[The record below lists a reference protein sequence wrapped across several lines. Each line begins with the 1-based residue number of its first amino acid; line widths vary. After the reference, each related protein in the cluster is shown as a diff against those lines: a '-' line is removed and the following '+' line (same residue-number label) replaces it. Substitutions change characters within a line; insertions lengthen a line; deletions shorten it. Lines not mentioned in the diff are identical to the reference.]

1 MNKGKLFVVSIGPDG
16 IDQMSVNAVE
26 ILKKCDI
33 ICGYKRY
40 IEQLPPILFNKNTRL
55 FSYNMGEESKRVK
68 DAIEYT
74 KKGNTVALVS
84 GGDASLY
91 GLASLVYE
99 TIDDTD
105 FVEVVPG
112 ITAILAA
119 SARLGSPVSEDVILM
134 SLSDLLIPW
143 STIERRIQLYA
154 LIDVVFGI
162 YNPKS
167 KKRNWQLKYLVDLF
181 YRERGDLLCGAVKNA
196 MRKNEEIRI
205 FTLTHI
211 DYEFIDMSTIL
222 IIGSSK
228 TYLKNNKMV
237 TPRGYTI

>member
-1 MNKGKLFVVSIGPDG
+1 MNKGKLFVVGIGPDG
-16 IDQMSVNAVE
+16 IDQMSINALE
-26 ILKKCDI
+26 ILKICNI
-33 ICGYKRY
+33 ICGYNRY
-40 IEQLPPILFNKNTRL
+40 IEQLPFRLLNKDTKV
-55 FSYNMGEESKRVK
+55 FSYNMGEESKRVR
-68 DAIEYT
+68 DAIEYA
-74 KKGNTVALVS
+74 KKGKTVALVS

-99 TIDDTD
+99 TIDEADL
-105 FVEVVPG
+105 VEIVPG

-119 SARLGSPVSEDVILM
+119 SAKLGSPISEDIILM

-143 STIERRIQLYA
+143 PTIEKRIQLYA
-154 LIDVVFGI
+154 LIDVVCGI

-167 KKRNWQLKYLVDLF
+167 KKRDWQLKYLVDIF

-196 MRKNEEIRI
+196 MRKNEEIKI
-205 FTLTHI
+205 FTLSHI
-211 DYEFIDMSTIL
+211 DYEFIDMSTII

-228 TYLKNNKMV
+228 TYLKNNKMI

>member
-1 MNKGKLFVVSIGPDG
+1 MTKGKLFVVSIGPNG
-16 IDQMSVNAVE
+16 STQMSLNAVE
-26 ILKKCDI
+26 ILKKCEI

-40 IEQLPPILFNKNTRL
+40 IKQLSSILFHKNIKL
-55 FSYNMGEESKRVK
+55 FSYNMGEELKRVK

-74 KKGNTVALVS
+74 KSGSNVALVS

-99 TIDDTD
+99 TIDDTNL
-105 FVEVVPG
+105 VEVVPG
-112 ITAILAA
+112 ITAIFAA
-119 SARLGSPVSEDVILM
+119 SARLGSPVSEDIILM

-143 STIERRIQLYA
+143 STIESRIKLYS

-167 KKRNWQLKYLVDLF
+167 KNRNWQLKYLVDTF
-181 YRERGDLLCGAVKNA
+181 YNKRGNLLCGAVKNA
-196 MRKNEEIRI
+196 MRKNEKIKI
-205 FTLTHI
+205 FTLSTI
-211 DYEFIDMSTIL
+211 DYEFIDMSTIV